1 MNDDV
6 RLRDLRAGQPVQ
18 GIYLLAS
25 RTENRGKTGKA
36 YLQLTLSDAS
46 GTLGAKAWRPEIV
59 PEEAAGKP
67 VRVAGRVDE
76 YQGALQIIV
85 DQVEVLD
92 AADVPIEKL
101 LPASQFPPAE
111 LDARLSALLER
122 VQSPWIRRLL
132 DAMLT
137 EGDTRARLLRAP
149 AAHGIH
155 HAYVGGLVEHL
166 LSMATAFEGIRAH
179 YAAYYPG
186 LLDGDLVLAGI
197 VLHDL
202 GKIDEIDAGAGFDY
216 TDTGRLLGHI
226 AMGHERAARAAARI
240 PGFPAG
246 VLERVQ
252 HLILAHHGE
261 LEFGSPVR
269 PRLIEAVLLHY
280 LDQIDAKLNHAWA
293 RVREAPPGATWTANT
308 KIFDGPLMVP
318 EARRDEAAPAPEP
331 LIPARKARPPKDE
344 ASLKLFPDD

>member
-1 MNDDV
+1 MSDEIRV
-6 RLRDLRAGQPVQ
+6 RDLRGGQSVQ
-18 GIYLLAS
+18 GVFLLAS

-46 GTLGAKAWRPEIV
+46 GTINGKAWRPEIV
-59 PEEAAGKP
+59 PEEAAGRP
-67 VRVAGRVDE
+67 VRVTGRVDE

-92 AADVPIEKL
+92 ERDVAIERL
-101 LPASQFPPAE
+101 LPTSRYSFAE
-111 LDARLSALLER
+111 LDQRLEGVLAR
-122 VQSPWIRRLL
+122 VQNPWIRRLL
-132 DAMLT
+132 DEMLA

-155 HAYVGGLVEHL
+155 HAYLGGLLEHA
-166 LSMATAFEGIRAH
+166 LSMAAVFEGLREH

-186 LLDGDLVLAGI
+186 LLDGDLMLAGI
-197 VLHDL
+197 LLHDL
-202 GKIDEIDAGAGFDY
+202 GKIDEIGAGAGFDY

-226 AMGHERAARAAARI
+226 AIGAERAARAAARI
-240 PGFPAG
+240 EGFPTA

-252 HLILAHHGE
+252 HLVLAHHGE
-261 LEFGSPVR
+261 LEYGSPVR

-280 LDQIDAKLNHAWA
+280 LDQIDAKLNHAYS
-293 RVREAPPGATWTANT
+293 RVRDTPAGSTWTAMS

-318 EARRDEAAPAPEP
+318 EGFHAAEAPVP
-331 LIPARKARPPKDE
+331 LVPQKKARARQEE